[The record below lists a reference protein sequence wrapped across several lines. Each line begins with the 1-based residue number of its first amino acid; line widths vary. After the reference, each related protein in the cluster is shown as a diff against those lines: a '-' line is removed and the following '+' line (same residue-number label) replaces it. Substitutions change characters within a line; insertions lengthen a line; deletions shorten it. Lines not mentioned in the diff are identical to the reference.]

1 VFLASDDSA
10 FITGTEHTIDGGSMA
25 GPPVT
30 FRWDPTIHDKGP
42 K

>member
-1 VFLASDDSA
+1 MFLASDDSA

-25 GPPVT
+25 GPPIPYE
-30 FRWDPTIHDKGP
+30 WDAALHDKGP